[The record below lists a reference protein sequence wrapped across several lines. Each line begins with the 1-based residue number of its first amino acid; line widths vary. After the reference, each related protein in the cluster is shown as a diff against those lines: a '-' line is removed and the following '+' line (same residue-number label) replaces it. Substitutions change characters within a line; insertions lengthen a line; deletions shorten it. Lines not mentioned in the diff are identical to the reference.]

1 MRIKRLT
8 AILLCLCMALT
19 LLPATAWAADG
30 ETIHVGGVTLT
41 GSADTPAYAKTDNS
55 GNVTVESASEDDYNI
70 KWDGTTLTLDN
81 ANISGGYGFSGPW
94 DSGSAA
100 IYYSGGSDISLILT
114 GENTVTGPNG
124 DNNASFGIY
133 ACGDSGNII
142 DFTISGSGSLTATG
156 GDMVSES
163 YGIFTDNLIVQSGTV
178 NAAGGNG
185 NTVNNSYGIYVYIY
199 LTISGGTVTAE
210 GSTQAVFNN
219 TGDIIVLPARD
230 RQIAVTAGEDA
241 SSAVAVTGSPF
252 TRKTTITDLISDA
265 EYFHSEVTEATDPN
279 PNPDPGDPDDPGG
292 DDDPEPNICVG
303 GVGLTGDKDTPAYA
317 LTDKNGTV
325 TKDSATADN
334 YNIMWDGETLTL
346 RNATISGG
354 NVFDGDK
361 SAAIYYIQESPLNL
375 MLVGDN
381 AVTGPSGEG
390 IEKSYGISACGTDDY
405 IDLTISGAGTLT
417 ATGGDVSSG
426 TYTYSYGIYGD
437 NIIVESGTIT
447 ATGGDA
453 IEFSI
458 GISAVGLT
466 ISGGTVTTE
475 GVTAEVI
482 SAGVTTT
489 SDFAISGGQITASGD
504 DSAEWSYGIYAGEIL
519 IVDGEITA
527 QGGSAAITRNQ
538 VTVRPAAGRYI
549 EVLSGGSEAEAKEI
563 AGSPFASETVINDLL
578 DSVNKYFHSY
588 VAGDTPPEPEEFTIT
603 FDASGGTTPA
613 PQTTVKGRLT
623 SLPVSTRYGYDFLGW
638 YTADG
643 DRVTTST
650 VFTADATLY
659 ASWDRHDSG
668 DSSDHPARPSQPSAP
683 SYAVSTVDADNGE
696 VDVDLSRVQAGEEVT
711 ITATPDEGYEV
722 EAVTVTDRDGE
733 EINVTEAGD
742 GVYTFE
748 MPDSRVTI
756 EVTFAPVAEE
766 PEPPAVPDGWANPYG
781 DVAANAWYYDAVAY
795 VSASGMM
802 TGTSAAAF
810 SPDDATTRAM
820 IWTVLA
826 RLNGQS
832 VDGGSPWYAAA
843 QSWAVSAGVSDG
855 TDPAGNIT
863 REALAAMLYRAAGSP
878 AVSGNFLA
886 FSDGDSV
893 SSWAESAMLWA
904 TQNGIIGGI
913 DGALA
918 PQGQATRAQVAA
930 MLQRFME
937 SGGLGAE

>member
-55 GNVTVESASEDDYNI
+55 GNVTVESDSEDDYNI

-81 ANISGGYGFSGPW
+81 ANISGGHEFSGSW

-156 GDMVSES
+156 GNMVSES
-163 YGIFTDNLIVQSGTV
+163 YGIFTDNLIIQSGTV

-185 NTVNNSYGIYVYIY
+185 NTVKNSYGVYVYIY

-219 TGDIIVLPARD
+219 TGDIVVVPASD
-230 RQIAVTAGEDA
+230 RQIAVTSGEDA
-241 SSAVAVTGSPF
+241 SSVVAVTGSPF

-265 EYFHSEVTEATDPN
+265 KYFHSEETEATD

-292 DDDPEPNICVG
+292 DDDPEPNIYVG

-354 NVFDGDK
+354 NVFDSDK

-417 ATGGDVSSG
+417 ATGGDG
-426 TYTYSYGIYGD
+426 AAYSYGVYGG
-437 NIIVESGTIT
+437 NVVINSGTIM
-447 ATGGDA
+447 ATGGIGEKDSYGINAHDIA
-453 IEFSI
+453 IK
-458 GISAVGLT
+458 
-466 ISGGTVTTE
+466 GGA
-475 GVTAEVI
+475 VTAEGLAAQEI
-482 SAGVTTT
+482 SAGV
-489 SDFAISGGQITASGD
+489 SAIDFTIGGGQLTASGD
-504 DSAEWSYGIYAGEIL
+504 EGAAYSYGVYSLETL
-519 IVDGEITA
+519 ISGGEITA

-538 VTVRPAAGRYI
+538 VTVRPAAGQRI
-549 EVLSGGSEAEAKEI
+549 VVFSGESEATATEI
-563 AGSPFASETVINDLL
+563 EGSPFASEMVINDLL
-578 DSVNKYFHSY
+578 ASVNKYFHSY

-603 FDASGGTTPA
+603 FDASGGATPA

-766 PEPPAVPDGWANPYG
+766 PELPAVPDGWANPYG

-810 SPDDATTRAM
+810 SPDAATTRAM

-904 TQNGIIGGI
+904 TQSGIIGGI

>member
-55 GNVTVESASEDDYNI
+55 GNVTVESAREDDYNL

-81 ANISGGYGFSGPW
+81 ANISGGYGFSGSW

-124 DNNASFGIY
+124 DDINNASFGIY
-133 ACGDSGNII
+133 AYGDSKNSI
-142 DFTISGSGSLTATG
+142 DLTISGSGSLTVTG
-156 GDMVSES
+156 GNMVSES

-185 NTVNNSYGIYVYIY
+185 NTVKNSYGVYVYIY

-219 TGDIIVLPARD
+219 TGDIVVVPASD
-230 RQIAVTAGEDA
+230 RQIAVTSGEDA
-241 SSAVAVTGSPF
+241 SSVVAVTGSPF
-252 TRKTTITDLISDA
+252 TSETDITDLISDA
-265 EYFHSEVTEATDPN
+265 KYFHSEVTEATD

-292 DDDPEPNICVG
+292 DDDPEPNIYVG

-354 NVFDGDK
+354 NVFDSDK

-417 ATGGDVSSG
+417 ATGGDG
-426 TYTYSYGIYGD
+426 AAYSYGVYGG
-437 NIIVESGTIT
+437 NVVINSGTIM
-447 ATGGDA
+447 ATGGIGEKDSYGINAHDIA
-453 IEFSI
+453 IK
-458 GISAVGLT
+458 
-466 ISGGTVTTE
+466 GGA
-475 GVTAEVI
+475 VTAEGLAAQEI
-482 SAGVTTT
+482 SAGV
-489 SDFAISGGQITASGD
+489 SAIDFTIGGGQLTASGD
-504 DSAEWSYGIYAGEIL
+504 EGAAYSYGVYSLETL
-519 IVDGEITA
+519 ISGGEITA
-527 QGGSAAITRNQ
+527 QGGSVAITRNQ
-538 VTVRPAAGRYI
+538 VTVRPAAGQRI
-549 EVLSGGSEAEAKEI
+549 AVFSGESEATATEI
-563 AGSPFASETVINDLL
+563 EGSPFDSEMVINDLL
-578 DSVNKYFHSY
+578 ASVNKYFHSY

-603 FDASGGTTPA
+603 FDASGGATPS

-683 SYAVSTVDADNGE
+683 SYAVATVDADNGE

-766 PEPPAVPDGWANPYG
+766 PELPAVPDGWANPYG

-810 SPDDATTRAM
+810 SPDAATTRAM

-913 DGALA
+913 DGALT

>member
-55 GNVTVESASEDDYNI
+55 GNVTFESASEDDYNI

-81 ANISGGYGFSGPW
+81 ANISGGYGFSGSW

-124 DNNASFGIY
+124 DDINNASFGIY
-133 ACGDSGNII
+133 AYGDSKNSI
-142 DFTISGSGSLTATG
+142 DLTISGSGSLTATG

-185 NTVNNSYGIYVYIY
+185 NTVKNNYGIYVYIY

-219 TGDIIVLPARD
+219 TGDIIVLPASD
-230 RQIAVTAGEDA
+230 RQIAVTSGEDA
-241 SSAVAVTGSPF
+241 SSVVAVTGSPF
-252 TRKTTITDLISDA
+252 TSETDITDLISDA
-265 EYFHSEVTEATDPN
+265 KYFHSEVTEATD

-292 DDDPEPNICVG
+292 DDDPEPNIYVG

-354 NVFDGDK
+354 NVFDSDK

-417 ATGGDVSSG
+417 ATGGDG
-426 TYTYSYGIYGD
+426 AAYSYGVYGG
-437 NIIVESGTIT
+437 NVVINSGTIM
-447 ATGGDA
+447 ATGGIGEKDSYGINAHDIA
-453 IEFSI
+453 IK
-458 GISAVGLT
+458 
-466 ISGGTVTTE
+466 GGA
-475 GVTAEVI
+475 VTAEGLAAQEI
-482 SAGVTTT
+482 SAGV
-489 SDFAISGGQITASGD
+489 SAIDFTIGGGQLTASGD
-504 DSAEWSYGIYAGEIL
+504 EGAAYSYGVYSLETL
-519 IVDGEITA
+519 ISGGEITA

-538 VTVRPAAGRYI
+538 VTVRPAAGQRI
-549 EVLSGGSEAEAKEI
+549 VVFSGESEATATEI
-563 AGSPFASETVINDLL
+563 EGSPFASEMVINDLL
-578 DSVNKYFHSY
+578 ASVNKYFHSY

-603 FDASGGTTPA
+603 FDASGGTTPS

-696 VDVDLSRVQAGEEVT
+696 ADVDLSRVQAGEEVT

-810 SPDDATTRAM
+810 SPDAATTRAM

-832 VDGGSPWYAAA
+832 VDGGSPWHAAA

-913 DGALA
+913 DGALT

>member
-55 GNVTVESASEDDYNI
+55 GNVTVESDSEDDYNI

-81 ANISGGYGFSGPW
+81 ANISGGHEFSGSW

-185 NTVNNSYGIYVYIY
+185 NTVKNSYGVYVYIY

-219 TGDIIVLPARD
+219 TGDIVVVPASD
-230 RQIAVTAGEDA
+230 RQIAVTSGEDA
-241 SSAVAVTGSPF
+241 SSVVAVTGSPF
-252 TRKTTITDLISDA
+252 TSETDITDLISDA
-265 EYFHSEVTEATDPN
+265 KYFHSEVTEATD

-292 DDDPEPNICVG
+292 DDDPEPNIYVG

-354 NVFDGDK
+354 NVFDSDK

-417 ATGGDVSSG
+417 ATGGDG
-426 TYTYSYGIYGD
+426 AAYSYGVYGG
-437 NIIVESGTIT
+437 NVVINSGTIM
-447 ATGGDA
+447 ATGGIGEKDSYGINAHDIA
-453 IEFSI
+453 IK
-458 GISAVGLT
+458 
-466 ISGGTVTTE
+466 GGA
-475 GVTAEVI
+475 VTAEGLAAQEI
-482 SAGVTTT
+482 SAGV
-489 SDFAISGGQITASGD
+489 SAIDFTIGGGQLTASGD
-504 DSAEWSYGIYAGEIL
+504 EGAAYSYGVYSLETL
-519 IVDGEITA
+519 ISGGEITA

-538 VTVRPAAGRYI
+538 VTVRPAAGQRI
-549 EVLSGGSEAEAKEI
+549 VVFSGESEATATEI
-563 AGSPFASETVINDLL
+563 EGSPFASEMVINDLL
-578 DSVNKYFHSY
+578 ASVNKYFHSY

-603 FDASGGTTPA
+603 FDASGGATPA

-766 PEPPAVPDGWANPYG
+766 PELPAVPDGWANPYG

-802 TGTSAAAF
+802 TGTNAAAF
-810 SPDDATTRAM
+810 SPDAATTRAM

-904 TQNGIIGGI
+904 TQSGIIGGI

>member
-55 GNVTVESASEDDYNI
+55 GNVTVESDSEDDYNI

-81 ANISGGYGFSGPW
+81 ANISGGHEFSGSW

-163 YGIFTDNLIVQSGTV
+163 YGIFTDNLIVQSGT
-178 NAAGGNG
+178 GECRRRQWQ
-185 NTVNNSYGIYVYIY
+185 YCEQQLWHLCIH
-199 LTISGGTVTAE
+199 LPHHLGGTVTAE

-219 TGDIIVLPARD
+219 TGDIIVVPARD

-390 IEKSYGISACGTDDY
+390 IEKSYGISACGT
-405 IDLTISGAGTLT
+405 
-417 ATGGDVSSG
+417 
-426 TYTYSYGIYGD
+426 
-437 NIIVESGTIT
+437 
-447 ATGGDA
+447 
-453 IEFSI
+453 
-458 GISAVGLT
+458 
-466 ISGGTVTTE
+466 
-475 GVTAEVI
+475 
-482 SAGVTTT
+482 
-489 SDFAISGGQITASGD
+489 
-504 DSAEWSYGIYAGEIL
+504 
-519 IVDGEITA
+519 
-527 QGGSAAITRNQ
+527 
-538 VTVRPAAGRYI
+538 
-549 EVLSGGSEAEAKEI
+549 
-563 AGSPFASETVINDLL
+563 
-578 DSVNKYFHSY
+578 
-588 VAGDTPPEPEEFTIT
+588 
-603 FDASGGTTPA
+603 
-613 PQTTVKGRLT
+613 GRL
-623 SLPVSTRYGYDFLGW
+623 Y
-638 YTADG
+638 
-643 DRVTTST
+643 
-650 VFTADATLY
+650 
-659 ASWDRHDSG
+659 
-668 DSSDHPARPSQPSAP
+668 
-683 SYAVSTVDADNGE
+683 
-696 VDVDLSRVQAGEEVT
+696 
-711 ITATPDEGYEV
+711 
-722 EAVTVTDRDGE
+722 
-733 EINVTEAGD
+733 
-742 GVYTFE
+742 
-748 MPDSRVTI
+748 
-756 EVTFAPVAEE
+756 
-766 PEPPAVPDGWANPYG
+766 
-781 DVAANAWYYDAVAY
+781 
-795 VSASGMM
+795 
-802 TGTSAAAF
+802 
-810 SPDDATTRAM
+810 
-820 IWTVLA
+820 
-826 RLNGQS
+826 
-832 VDGGSPWYAAA
+832 
-843 QSWAVSAGVSDG
+843 
-855 TDPAGNIT
+855 
-863 REALAAMLYRAAGSP
+863 
-878 AVSGNFLA
+878 
-886 FSDGDSV
+886 
-893 SSWAESAMLWA
+893 
-904 TQNGIIGGI
+904 
-913 DGALA
+913 
-918 PQGQATRAQVAA
+918 
-930 MLQRFME
+930 
-937 SGGLGAE
+937 

>member
-55 GNVTVESASEDDYNI
+55 GNVTVESAREDDYNL

-81 ANISGGYGFSGPW
+81 ANISGGYGFSGSW

-124 DNNASFGIY
+124 DDINNASFGIY
-133 ACGDSGNII
+133 AYGDSKNSI
-142 DFTISGSGSLTATG
+142 DLTISGSGSLTVTG
-156 GDMVSES
+156 GNMVSES

-185 NTVNNSYGIYVYIY
+185 NTVKNSYGVYVYIY

-219 TGDIIVLPARD
+219 TGDIVVVPASD
-230 RQIAVTAGEDA
+230 RQIAVTSGEDA
-241 SSAVAVTGSPF
+241 SSVVAVTGSPF
-252 TRKTTITDLISDA
+252 TSETDITDLISDA
-265 EYFHSEVTEATDPN
+265 KYFHSEVTEATD

-292 DDDPEPNICVG
+292 DDDPEPNIYVG

-354 NVFDGDK
+354 NVFDSDK

-417 ATGGDVSSG
+417 ATGGDG
-426 TYTYSYGIYGD
+426 AAYSYGVYGG
-437 NIIVESGTIT
+437 NVVINSGTIM
-447 ATGGDA
+447 ATGGIGEKDSYGINAHDIA
-453 IEFSI
+453 IK
-458 GISAVGLT
+458 
-466 ISGGTVTTE
+466 GGA
-475 GVTAEVI
+475 VTAEGLAAQEI
-482 SAGVTTT
+482 SAGV
-489 SDFAISGGQITASGD
+489 SAIDFTIGGGQLTASGD
-504 DSAEWSYGIYAGEIL
+504 EGAAYSYGVYSLETL
-519 IVDGEITA
+519 ISGGEITA

-538 VTVRPAAGRYI
+538 VTVRPAAGQRI
-549 EVLSGGSEAEAKEI
+549 VVFSGESEATATEI
-563 AGSPFASETVINDLL
+563 EGSPFASEMVINDLL
-578 DSVNKYFHSY
+578 ASVNKYFHSY

-810 SPDDATTRAM
+810 SPDAATTRAM

-904 TQNGIIGGI
+904 TQSGIIGGI

>member
-41 GSADTPAYAKTDNS
+41 GGADTPAYAKTDNS

-81 ANISGGYGFSGPW
+81 ANIIGGHEFSGSW

-100 IYYSGGSDISLILT
+100 IYYSGQDDITLKLS
-114 GENTVTGPNG
+114 GNNTVTGPNG

-219 TGDIIVLPARD
+219 TGDIIVLPASD
-230 RQIAVTAGEDA
+230 RQIAVTSGEDA
-241 SSAVAVTGSPF
+241 SSAVAIPGSPF
-252 TRKTTITDLISDA
+252 TRKTTITDLISGA
-265 EYFHSEVTEATDPN
+265 KYFHSEVTEATDPN
-279 PNPDPGDPDDPGG
+279 PGGPDDPGG
-292 DDDPEPNICVG
+292 DDDPEPNIYVG

-354 NVFDGDK
+354 NVFDSDK

-417 ATGGDVSSG
+417 ATGGDG
-426 TYTYSYGIYGD
+426 AAYSYGVYGG
-437 NIIVESGTIT
+437 NVVINSGTIM
-447 ATGGDA
+447 ATGGIGEKDSYGINGHDIA
-453 IEFSI
+453 IK
-458 GISAVGLT
+458 
-466 ISGGTVTTE
+466 GGA
-475 GVTAEVI
+475 VTAEGLAAQEI
-482 SAGVTTT
+482 SAGV
-489 SDFAISGGQITASGD
+489 SAIDFTIGGGQLTASGD
-504 DSAEWSYGIYAGEIL
+504 EGAAYSYGVYSLETL
-519 IVDGEITA
+519 ISGGEITA

-538 VTVRPAAGRYI
+538 VTVRPAAGQRI
-549 EVLSGGSEAEAKEI
+549 VVFSGESEATATEI
-563 AGSPFASETVINDLL
+563 EGSPFASEMVINDLL
-578 DSVNKYFHSY
+578 ASVNKYFHSY

-659 ASWDRHDSG
+659 ARWDRHDSG

-722 EAVTVTDRDGE
+722 ETVTVTDRGGE

-742 GVYTFE
+742 GAYTFE

-810 SPDDATTRAM
+810 SPDAATTRAM

-886 FSDGDSV
+886 YSDGDSV

-904 TQNGIIGGI
+904 TQSGIIGGI

-937 SGGLGAE
+937 GGGLGAE

>member
-55 GNVTVESASEDDYNI
+55 GNVTVESAREDDYNL

-81 ANISGGYGFSGPW
+81 ANISGGYGFSGSW

-124 DNNASFGIY
+124 DDINNASFGIY
-133 ACGDSGNII
+133 AYGDSKNSI
-142 DFTISGSGSLTATG
+142 DLTISGSGSLTVTG
-156 GDMVSES
+156 GNMVSES

-219 TGDIIVLPARD
+219 TGDIVVVPASD
-230 RQIAVTAGEDA
+230 RQIAVTSGEDA
-241 SSAVAVTGSPF
+241 SSVVAVTGSPF
-252 TRKTTITDLISDA
+252 TSETDITDLISDA
-265 EYFHSEVTEATDPN
+265 KYFHSEVTEATDPN

-292 DDDPEPNICVG
+292 DDDPEPNIYVG

-354 NVFDGDK
+354 NVFDSDK

-417 ATGGDVSSG
+417 ATGGDG
-426 TYTYSYGIYGD
+426 AAYSYGVYGG
-437 NIIVESGTIT
+437 NVVINSGTIM
-447 ATGGDA
+447 ATGGIGEKDSYGINAHDIA
-453 IEFSI
+453 IK
-458 GISAVGLT
+458 
-466 ISGGTVTTE
+466 GGA
-475 GVTAEVI
+475 VTAEGLAAQEI
-482 SAGVTTT
+482 SAGV
-489 SDFAISGGQITASGD
+489 SAIDFTIGGGQLTASGD
-504 DSAEWSYGIYAGEIL
+504 EGAAYSYGVYSLETL
-519 IVDGEITA
+519 ISGGEITA

-538 VTVRPAAGRYI
+538 VTVRPAAGQRI
-549 EVLSGGSEAEAKEI
+549 VVFSGESEATATEI
-563 AGSPFASETVINDLL
+563 EGSPFASEMVINDLL
-578 DSVNKYFHSY
+578 ASVNKYFHSY

-659 ASWDRHDSG
+659 ARWDRHDSG

-802 TGTSAAAF
+802 TGTNAAAF
-810 SPDDATTRAM
+810 SPDAATTRAM

-904 TQNGIIGGI
+904 TQSGIIGGI

-937 SGGLGAE
+937 GGGLGAE

>member
-55 GNVTVESASEDDYNI
+55 GNVTVESDSEDDYNL

-81 ANISGGYGFSGPW
+81 ANISGGHEFSGSW

-124 DNNASFGIY
+124 DDINNASFGIY

-185 NTVNNSYGIYVYIY
+185 NTVKNSYGIYVYIY

-219 TGDIIVLPARD
+219 TGDIIVIPASD
-230 RQIAVTAGEDA
+230 RQIAVTSGEDA
-241 SSAVAVTGSPF
+241 SSAVAITGSPF
-252 TRKTTITDLISDA
+252 TRKTTITDLISGA
-265 EYFHSEVTEATDPN
+265 KYFHSEETEATD

-292 DDDPEPNICVG
+292 DDDPEPNIYVG

-354 NVFDGDK
+354 NVFDSDK

-417 ATGGDVSSG
+417 ATGGDG
-426 TYTYSYGIYGD
+426 AAYSYGVYGG
-437 NIIVESGTIT
+437 NVVINSGTIM
-447 ATGGDA
+447 ATGGIGEKDSYGINAHDIA
-453 IEFSI
+453 IK
-458 GISAVGLT
+458 
-466 ISGGTVTTE
+466 GGA
-475 GVTAEVI
+475 VTAEGLAAQEI
-482 SAGVTTT
+482 SAGV
-489 SDFAISGGQITASGD
+489 SAIDFTIGGGQLTASGD
-504 DSAEWSYGIYAGEIL
+504 EGAAYSYGVYSLETL
-519 IVDGEITA
+519 ISGGEITA

-538 VTVRPAAGRYI
+538 VTVRPAAGQRI
-549 EVLSGGSEAEAKEI
+549 VVFSGESEATATEI
-563 AGSPFASETVINDLL
+563 EGSPFASEMVINDLL
-578 DSVNKYFHSY
+578 ASVNKYFHSY

-603 FDASGGTTPA
+603 FDASGGATPA

-659 ASWDRHDSG
+659 ARWDRHDSG

-810 SPDDATTRAM
+810 SPDAATTRAM

-904 TQNGIIGGI
+904 TQSGIIGGI

>member
-81 ANISGGYGFSGPW
+81 ANISGGHEFSGSW

-185 NTVNNSYGIYVYIY
+185 NTVKNSYGVYVYIY

-219 TGDIIVLPARD
+219 TGDIVVVPASD
-230 RQIAVTAGEDA
+230 RQIAVTSGEDA
-241 SSAVAVTGSPF
+241 SSVVAVTGSPF
-252 TRKTTITDLISDA
+252 TSETDITDLISDA
-265 EYFHSEVTEATDPN
+265 KYFHSEVTEATD

-292 DDDPEPNICVG
+292 DDDPEPNIYVG

-354 NVFDGDK
+354 NVFDSDK

-417 ATGGDVSSG
+417 ATGGDG
-426 TYTYSYGIYGD
+426 AAYSYGVYGG
-437 NIIVESGTIT
+437 NVVINSGTIM
-447 ATGGDA
+447 ATGGIGEKDSYGINAHDIA
-453 IEFSI
+453 IK
-458 GISAVGLT
+458 
-466 ISGGTVTTE
+466 GGA
-475 GVTAEVI
+475 VTAEGLAAQEI
-482 SAGVTTT
+482 SAGV
-489 SDFAISGGQITASGD
+489 SAIDFTIGGGQLTASGD
-504 DSAEWSYGIYAGEIL
+504 EGAAYSYGVYSLETL
-519 IVDGEITA
+519 ISGGEITA

-538 VTVRPAAGRYI
+538 VTVRPAAGQRI
-549 EVLSGGSEAEAKEI
+549 VVFSGESEATATEI
-563 AGSPFASETVINDLL
+563 EGSPFASEMVINDLL
-578 DSVNKYFHSY
+578 ASVNKYFHSY

-603 FDASGGTTPA
+603 FDASGGATPA

-766 PEPPAVPDGWANPYG
+766 PELPAVPDGWANPYG

-810 SPDDATTRAM
+810 SPDAATTRAM

-904 TQNGIIGGI
+904 TQSGIIGGI

>member
-55 GNVTVESASEDDYNI
+55 GNVTVESDSEDDYNL

-81 ANISGGYGFSGPW
+81 ANISGGHEFSGPW

-124 DNNASFGIY
+124 DDINNASFGIY

-142 DFTISGSGSLTATG
+142 DFIISGSGSLTATG

-185 NTVNNSYGIYVYIY
+185 NTVKNSYGVYVYIY

-219 TGDIIVLPARD
+219 TGDIVVVPASD
-230 RQIAVTAGEDA
+230 RQIAVTSGEDA
-241 SSAVAVTGSPF
+241 SSVVAVTGSPF
-252 TRKTTITDLISDA
+252 TSETDITDLISDA
-265 EYFHSEVTEATDPN
+265 KYFHSEVTEATD

-292 DDDPEPNICVG
+292 DDDPEPNIYVG

-354 NVFDGDK
+354 NVFDSDK

-417 ATGGDVSSG
+417 ATGGDG
-426 TYTYSYGIYGD
+426 AAYSYGVYGG
-437 NIIVESGTIT
+437 NVVINSGTIM
-447 ATGGDA
+447 ATGGIGEKDSYGINAHDIA
-453 IEFSI
+453 IK
-458 GISAVGLT
+458 
-466 ISGGTVTTE
+466 GGA
-475 GVTAEVI
+475 VTAEGLAAQEI
-482 SAGVTTT
+482 SAGV
-489 SDFAISGGQITASGD
+489 SAIDFTIGGGQLTASGD
-504 DSAEWSYGIYAGEIL
+504 EGAAYSYGVYSLETL
-519 IVDGEITA
+519 ISGGEITA

-538 VTVRPAAGRYI
+538 VTVRPAAGQRI
-549 EVLSGGSEAEAKEI
+549 VVFSGESEATATEI
-563 AGSPFASETVINDLL
+563 EGSPFASEMVINDLL
-578 DSVNKYFHSY
+578 ASVNKYFHSY

-802 TGTSAAAF
+802 TGTNAAAF
-810 SPDDATTRAM
+810 SPDAATTRAM

-855 TDPAGNIT
+855 TDPTGNIT

-904 TQNGIIGGI
+904 TQSGIIGGI

>member
-41 GSADTPAYAKTDNS
+41 GSADTPAYAKIDGS

-81 ANISGGYGFSGPW
+81 ANISGGHEFSGPW

-142 DFTISGSGSLTATG
+142 DFTISGSGSLTVTG
-156 GDMVSES
+156 GNMVSES

-185 NTVNNSYGIYVYIY
+185 NTVKNSYGIYVYIY

-219 TGDIIVLPARD
+219 TGDIIVVPARD

-265 EYFHSEVTEATDPN
+265 EYFHSEVTEATD

-354 NVFDGDK
+354 NVFDSDK

-417 ATGGDVSSG
+417 ATGGDG
-426 TYTYSYGIYGD
+426 AAYSYGVYGG
-437 NIIVESGTIT
+437 NVVINSGTIM
-447 ATGGDA
+447 ATGGIGEKDSYGINAHDIA
-453 IEFSI
+453 IK
-458 GISAVGLT
+458 
-466 ISGGTVTTE
+466 GGA
-475 GVTAEVI
+475 VTAEGLAAQEI
-482 SAGVTTT
+482 SAGV
-489 SDFAISGGQITASGD
+489 SAIDFTIGGGQLTASGD
-504 DSAEWSYGIYAGEIL
+504 EGAAYSYGVYSLETL
-519 IVDGEITA
+519 ISGGEITA

-538 VTVRPAAGRYI
+538 VTVRPAAGQRI
-549 EVLSGGSEAEAKEI
+549 VVFSGESEATATEI
-563 AGSPFASETVINDLL
+563 EGSPFASEMVINDLL
-578 DSVNKYFHSY
+578 ASVNKYFHSY

-659 ASWDRHDSG
+659 ARWDRHDSG

-722 EAVTVTDRDGE
+722 EAVTVTDRGGE

-802 TGTSAAAF
+802 TGTNAAAF
-810 SPDDATTRAM
+810 SPDAATTRAM

-904 TQNGIIGGI
+904 TQSGIIGGI

>member
-482 SAGVTTT
+482 SAGVTT

-527 QGGSAAITRNQ
+527 QGDSAAITRNQ

-659 ASWDRHDSG
+659 ARWDRHDSG

-843 QSWAVSAGVSDG
+843 QFWAVSAGVSDG

-878 AVSGNFLA
+878 AVSGNFLVY
-886 FSDGDSV
+886 SDGDSV

>member
-81 ANISGGYGFSGPW
+81 ANISGGYGFSGSW

-178 NAAGGNG
+178 NAAGGNI
-185 NTVNNSYGIYVYIY
+185 VSNSYGIYVYIY

-219 TGDIIVLPARD
+219 TGDIIVVPARD

-354 NVFDGDK
+354 NVFDSDK

-417 ATGGDVSSG
+417 ATGGDG
-426 TYTYSYGIYGD
+426 AAYSYGVYGG
-437 NIIVESGTIT
+437 NVVINSGTIM
-447 ATGGDA
+447 ATGGIGEKDSYGINAHDIA
-453 IEFSI
+453 IK
-458 GISAVGLT
+458 
-466 ISGGTVTTE
+466 GGA
-475 GVTAEVI
+475 VTAEGLAAQEI
-482 SAGVTTT
+482 SAGV
-489 SDFAISGGQITASGD
+489 SAIDFTIGGGQLTASGD
-504 DSAEWSYGIYAGEIL
+504 EGAAYSYGVYSLETL
-519 IVDGEITA
+519 ISGGEITA

-538 VTVRPAAGRYI
+538 VTVRPAAGQRI
-549 EVLSGGSEAEAKEI
+549 AVFSGESEAAATEI
-563 AGSPFASETVINDLL
+563 EGSPFASEMVINDLL
-578 DSVNKYFHSY
+578 ASVNKYFHSY

-668 DSSDHPARPSQPSAP
+668 DSSDHPARPSRPSAP

-711 ITATPDEGYEV
+711 ITVTPDEGYEV

-810 SPDDATTRAM
+810 SPDAATTRAM

-904 TQNGIIGGI
+904 TQSGIIGGI

-937 SGGLGAE
+937 DGGLGAE

>member
-55 GNVTVESASEDDYNI
+55 GNVTVESAREDDYNL

-81 ANISGGYGFSGPW
+81 ANISGGHEFSGPW

-124 DNNASFGIY
+124 DDINNASFGIY

-185 NTVNNSYGIYVYIY
+185 NTVKNSYGIYVYIY

-219 TGDIIVLPARD
+219 TGDIIVLPASD
-230 RQIAVTAGEDA
+230 RQIAVTSGEDA

-265 EYFHSEVTEATDPN
+265 EYFHSEETEATD

-292 DDDPEPNICVG
+292 DDDPEPNIYVG

-354 NVFDGDK
+354 NVFDSDK

-417 ATGGDVSSG
+417 ATGGDG
-426 TYTYSYGIYGD
+426 AAYSYGVYGG
-437 NIIVESGTIT
+437 NVVINSGTIM
-447 ATGGDA
+447 ATGGIGEKDSYGINAHDIA
-453 IEFSI
+453 IK
-458 GISAVGLT
+458 
-466 ISGGTVTTE
+466 GGA
-475 GVTAEVI
+475 VTAEGLAAQEI
-482 SAGVTTT
+482 SAGV
-489 SDFAISGGQITASGD
+489 SAIDFTIGGGQLTASGD
-504 DSAEWSYGIYAGEIL
+504 EGAAYSYGVYSLETL
-519 IVDGEITA
+519 ISGGEITA
-527 QGGSAAITRNQ
+527 QGGSAAINRNQ
-538 VTVRPAAGRYI
+538 ITVRPAAGRYI

-659 ASWDRHDSG
+659 ARWDRHDSG
-668 DSSDHPARPSQPSAP
+668 DSSDHPARPSQPSTP

-766 PEPPAVPDGWANPYG
+766 PEPPAVPDGWENPYG

-802 TGTSAAAF
+802 TGTNAAAF
-810 SPDDATTRAM
+810 SPDAATTRAM

-913 DGALA
+913 DGALT

>member
-41 GSADTPAYAKTDNS
+41 GSADTPAYAKIDGS

-81 ANISGGYGFSGPW
+81 ANISGGHEFSGPW

-124 DNNASFGIY
+124 DDINNASFGIY
-133 ACGDSGNII
+133 AYGDSKNSI
-142 DFTISGSGSLTATG
+142 DLTISGSGSLTVTG
-156 GDMVSES
+156 GNMVSES

-185 NTVNNSYGIYVYIY
+185 NTVKNSYGVYVYIY

-219 TGDIIVLPARD
+219 TGDIVVVPASD
-230 RQIAVTAGEDA
+230 RQIAVTSGEDA
-241 SSAVAVTGSPF
+241 SSVVAVTGSPF
-252 TRKTTITDLISDA
+252 TSETDITDLISDA
-265 EYFHSEVTEATDPN
+265 KYFHSEVTEATD

-292 DDDPEPNICVG
+292 DDDPEPNIYVG

-354 NVFDGDK
+354 NVFDSDK

-417 ATGGDVSSG
+417 ATGGDG
-426 TYTYSYGIYGD
+426 AAYSYGVYGG
-437 NIIVESGTIT
+437 NVVINSGTIM
-447 ATGGDA
+447 ATGGIGEKDSYGINAHDIA
-453 IEFSI
+453 IK
-458 GISAVGLT
+458 
-466 ISGGTVTTE
+466 GGA
-475 GVTAEVI
+475 VTAEGLAAQEI
-482 SAGVTTT
+482 SAGV
-489 SDFAISGGQITASGD
+489 SAIDFTIGGGQLTASGD
-504 DSAEWSYGIYAGEIL
+504 EGAAYSYGVYSLETL
-519 IVDGEITA
+519 ISGGEITA

-538 VTVRPAAGRYI
+538 VTVRPAAGQRI
-549 EVLSGGSEAEAKEI
+549 VVFSGESEATATEI
-563 AGSPFASETVINDLL
+563 EGSPFASEMVINDLL
-578 DSVNKYFHSY
+578 ASVNKYFHSY

-603 FDASGGTTPA
+603 FDASGGATPA

-659 ASWDRHDSG
+659 ARWDRHDSG

-802 TGTSAAAF
+802 TGTNAAAF
-810 SPDDATTRAM
+810 SPDAATTRAM

-904 TQNGIIGGI
+904 TQSGIIGGI

>member
-55 GNVTVESASEDDYNI
+55 GNVTVESDSEDDYNL

-81 ANISGGYGFSGPW
+81 ANISGGHEFSGPW

-124 DNNASFGIY
+124 DDINNASFGIY

-156 GDMVSES
+156 GNMVSES

-185 NTVNNSYGIYVYIY
+185 NTVKNSYGVYVYIY

-219 TGDIIVLPARD
+219 TGDIVVVPASD
-230 RQIAVTAGEDA
+230 RQIAVTSGEDA
-241 SSAVAVTGSPF
+241 SSVVAVTGSPF
-252 TRKTTITDLISDA
+252 TSETDITDLISDA
-265 EYFHSEVTEATDPN
+265 KYFHSEVTEATD

-292 DDDPEPNICVG
+292 DDDPEPNIYVG

-354 NVFDGDK
+354 NVFDSDK

-417 ATGGDVSSG
+417 ATGGDG
-426 TYTYSYGIYGD
+426 AAYSYGVYGG
-437 NIIVESGTIT
+437 NVVINSGTIM
-447 ATGGDA
+447 ATGGIGEKDSYGINAHDIA
-453 IEFSI
+453 IK
-458 GISAVGLT
+458 
-466 ISGGTVTTE
+466 GGA
-475 GVTAEVI
+475 VTAEGLAAQEI
-482 SAGVTTT
+482 SAGV
-489 SDFAISGGQITASGD
+489 SAIDFTIGGGQLTASGD
-504 DSAEWSYGIYAGEIL
+504 EGAAYSYGVYSLETL
-519 IVDGEITA
+519 ISGGEITA

-538 VTVRPAAGRYI
+538 VTVRPAAGQRI
-549 EVLSGGSEAEAKEI
+549 VVFSGESEATATEI
-563 AGSPFASETVINDLL
+563 EGSPFASEMVINDLL
-578 DSVNKYFHSY
+578 ASVNKYFHSY

-802 TGTSAAAF
+802 TGTNAAAF
-810 SPDDATTRAM
+810 SPDAATTRAM

-843 QSWAVSAGVSDG
+843 QSWAVSAGVADG

-904 TQNGIIGGI
+904 TQSGIIGGI

>member
-55 GNVTVESASEDDYNI
+55 GNVTVESAREDDYNL

-81 ANISGGYGFSGPW
+81 ANISGGHEFSGPW

-185 NTVNNSYGIYVYIY
+185 NTVKNSYGIYVYIY

-219 TGDIIVLPARD
+219 TGDIIVLPASD
-230 RQIAVTAGEDA
+230 RQIAVTSGEDA
-241 SSAVAVTGSPF
+241 SSAVAITGSPF
-252 TRKTTITDLISDA
+252 TSETDITDLISDA
-265 EYFHSEVTEATDPN
+265 KYFHSEVTEATDPN
-279 PNPDPGDPDDPGG
+279 PGGPDDPGG
-292 DDDPEPNICVG
+292 DDDPEPNIYVG

-354 NVFDGDK
+354 NVFDSDK

-417 ATGGDVSSG
+417 ATGGDG
-426 TYTYSYGIYGD
+426 AAYSYGVYGG
-437 NIIVESGTIT
+437 NVVINSGTIM
-447 ATGGDA
+447 ATGGIGEKDSYGINAHDIA
-453 IEFSI
+453 IK
-458 GISAVGLT
+458 
-466 ISGGTVTTE
+466 GGA
-475 GVTAEVI
+475 VTAEGLAAQEI
-482 SAGVTTT
+482 SAGV
-489 SDFAISGGQITASGD
+489 SAIDFTIGGGQLTASGD
-504 DSAEWSYGIYAGEIL
+504 EGAAYSYGVYSLETL
-519 IVDGEITA
+519 ISGGEITA

-538 VTVRPAAGRYI
+538 VTVRPAAGQRI
-549 EVLSGGSEAEAKEI
+549 VVFSGESEATATEI
-563 AGSPFASETVINDLL
+563 EGSPFASEMVINDLL
-578 DSVNKYFHSY
+578 ASVNKYFHSY

-603 FDASGGTTPA
+603 FDASGG
-613 PQTTVKGRLT
+613 
-623 SLPVSTRYGYDFLGW
+623 
-638 YTADG
+638 
-643 DRVTTST
+643 
-650 VFTADATLY
+650 
-659 ASWDRHDSG
+659 
-668 DSSDHPARPSQPSAP
+668 
-683 SYAVSTVDADNGE
+683 
-696 VDVDLSRVQAGEEVT
+696 
-711 ITATPDEGYEV
+711 ATP
-722 EAVTVTDRDGE
+722 R
-733 EINVTEAGD
+733 
-742 GVYTFE
+742 
-748 MPDSRVTI
+748 PR
-756 EVTFAPVAEE
+756 P
-766 PEPPAVPDGWANPYG
+766 
-781 DVAANAWYYDAVAY
+781 
-795 VSASGMM
+795 
-802 TGTSAAAF
+802 
-810 SPDDATTRAM
+810 R
-820 IWTVLA
+820 
-826 RLNGQS
+826 
-832 VDGGSPWYAAA
+832 
-843 QSWAVSAGVSDG
+843 
-855 TDPAGNIT
+855 
-863 REALAAMLYRAAGSP
+863 
-878 AVSGNFLA
+878 
-886 FSDGDSV
+886 
-893 SSWAESAMLWA
+893 
-904 TQNGIIGGI
+904 
-913 DGALA
+913 
-918 PQGQATRAQVAA
+918 
-930 MLQRFME
+930 
-937 SGGLGAE
+937 

>member
-55 GNVTVESASEDDYNI
+55 GNVTVESAREDDYNL

-81 ANISGGYGFSGPW
+81 ANISGGYGFSGSW

-124 DNNASFGIY
+124 DDINNASFGIY
-133 ACGDSGNII
+133 AYGDSKNSI
-142 DFTISGSGSLTATG
+142 DLTISGSGSLTVTG
-156 GDMVSES
+156 GNMVSES

-185 NTVNNSYGIYVYIY
+185 NTVKNSYGVYVYIY

-219 TGDIIVLPARD
+219 TGDIVVVPASD
-230 RQIAVTAGEDA
+230 RQIAVTSGEDA
-241 SSAVAVTGSPF
+241 SSVVAVTGSPF
-252 TRKTTITDLISDA
+252 TSETDITDLISDA
-265 EYFHSEVTEATDPN
+265 KYFHSEVTEATD

-292 DDDPEPNICVG
+292 DDDPEPNIYVG

-354 NVFDGDK
+354 NVFDSDK

-417 ATGGDVSSG
+417 ATGGDG
-426 TYTYSYGIYGD
+426 AAYSYGVYGG
-437 NIIVESGTIT
+437 NVVINSGTIM
-447 ATGGDA
+447 ATGGIGEKDSYGINAHDIA
-453 IEFSI
+453 IK
-458 GISAVGLT
+458 
-466 ISGGTVTTE
+466 GGA
-475 GVTAEVI
+475 VTAEGLAAQEI
-482 SAGVTTT
+482 SAGV
-489 SDFAISGGQITASGD
+489 SAIDFTIGGGQLTASGD
-504 DSAEWSYGIYAGEIL
+504 EGAAYSYGVYSLETL
-519 IVDGEITA
+519 ISGGEITA

-538 VTVRPAAGRYI
+538 VTVRPAAGQRI
-549 EVLSGGSEAEAKEI
+549 VVFSGESEATATEI
-563 AGSPFASETVINDLL
+563 EGSPFASEMVINDLL
-578 DSVNKYFHSY
+578 ASVNKYFHSY

-659 ASWDRHDSG
+659 ASWDRHGSG

-722 EAVTVTDRDGE
+722 EAVTVTDRGGE

-802 TGTSAAAF
+802 TGTNAAAF
-810 SPDDATTRAM
+810 SPDAATTRAM

-832 VDGGSPWYAAA
+832 VDCGSPWYAAA

-855 TDPAGNIT
+855 ADPDGSIT
-863 REALAAMLYRAAGSP
+863 REQLAAMLYRAAGSP

-937 SGGLGAE
+937 GGGLGAE

>member
-55 GNVTVESASEDDYNI
+55 GNVTVESAREDDYNL

-81 ANISGGYGFSGPW
+81 ANISGGHEFSGPW

-124 DNNASFGIY
+124 DDINNASFGIY

-156 GDMVSES
+156 GNMVSES

-185 NTVNNSYGIYVYIY
+185 NTVKNSYGIYVYIY

-219 TGDIIVLPARD
+219 TGDIIVIPASD

-252 TRKTTITDLISDA
+252 TSETDITDLISDA
-265 EYFHSEVTEATDPN
+265 KYFHSEVTEATD

-292 DDDPEPNICVG
+292 DDDPEPNIYVG

-354 NVFDGDK
+354 NVFDSDK

-417 ATGGDVSSG
+417 ATGGDG
-426 TYTYSYGIYGD
+426 AAYSYGVYGG
-437 NIIVESGTIT
+437 NVVINSGTIM
-447 ATGGDA
+447 ATGGIGEKDSYGINAHDIA
-453 IEFSI
+453 IK
-458 GISAVGLT
+458 
-466 ISGGTVTTE
+466 GGA
-475 GVTAEVI
+475 VTAEGLAAQEI
-482 SAGVTTT
+482 SAGV
-489 SDFAISGGQITASGD
+489 SAIDFTIGGGQLTASGD
-504 DSAEWSYGIYAGEIL
+504 EGAAYSYGVYSLETL
-519 IVDGEITA
+519 ISGGEITA

-538 VTVRPAAGRYI
+538 VTVRPAAGQRI
-549 EVLSGGSEAEAKEI
+549 VVFSGESEATATEI
-563 AGSPFASETVINDLL
+563 EGSPFASEMVINDLL
-578 DSVNKYFHSY
+578 ASVNKYFHSY

-659 ASWDRHDSG
+659 ARWDRHDSG

-810 SPDDATTRAM
+810 SPDAATTRAM

-904 TQNGIIGGI
+904 TQSGIIGGI

>member
-55 GNVTVESASEDDYNI
+55 GNVTVESAREDDYNL

-81 ANISGGYGFSGPW
+81 ANISGGHEFSGPW

-178 NAAGGNG
+178 NAAGGNI
-185 NTVNNSYGIYVYIY
+185 VSNSYGIYVYIY

-219 TGDIIVLPARD
+219 TGDIIVVPARD

-354 NVFDGDK
+354 NVFDSDK

-417 ATGGDVSSG
+417 ATGGDG
-426 TYTYSYGIYGD
+426 AAYSYGVYGG
-437 NIIVESGTIT
+437 NVVINSGTIM
-447 ATGGDA
+447 ATGGIGEKDSYGINAHDIA
-453 IEFSI
+453 IK
-458 GISAVGLT
+458 
-466 ISGGTVTTE
+466 GGA
-475 GVTAEVI
+475 VTAEGLAAQEI
-482 SAGVTTT
+482 SAGV
-489 SDFAISGGQITASGD
+489 SAIDFTIGGGQLTASGD
-504 DSAEWSYGIYAGEIL
+504 EGAAYSYGVYSLETL
-519 IVDGEITA
+519 ISGGEITA

-538 VTVRPAAGRYI
+538 VTVRPAAGQRI
-549 EVLSGGSEAEAKEI
+549 AVFSGESEAAATEI
-563 AGSPFASETVINDLL
+563 EGSPFASEMVINDLL
-578 DSVNKYFHSY
+578 ASVNKYFHSY

-668 DSSDHPARPSQPSAP
+668 DSSDHPARPSRPSAP

-711 ITATPDEGYEV
+711 ITVTPDEGYEV

-802 TGTSAAAF
+802 TGTNAAAF
-810 SPDDATTRAM
+810 SPDAATTRAM

-913 DGALA
+913 DGALT

>member
-81 ANISGGYGFSGPW
+81 ANISGGHGFSGSW

-142 DFTISGSGSLTATG
+142 DFTISGSGSLTVTG

-163 YGIFTDNLIVQSGTV
+163 YGIFADNLIIQSGTV
-178 NAAGGNG
+178 NAAGGNI
-185 NTVNNSYGIYVYIY
+185 VSNSYGIYVYIY

-219 TGDIIVLPARD
+219 TGDIIVVPARD

-417 ATGGDVSSG
+417 ATGGDG
-426 TYTYSYGIYGD
+426 AAYSYGVYGG
-437 NIIVESGTIT
+437 NVVINSGTIM
-447 ATGGDA
+447 ATGGIGEKDSYGINAHDIA
-453 IEFSI
+453 IK
-458 GISAVGLT
+458 
-466 ISGGTVTTE
+466 GGA
-475 GVTAEVI
+475 VTAEGLAAQEI
-482 SAGVTTT
+482 SAGV
-489 SDFAISGGQITASGD
+489 SAIDFTIGGGQLTASGD
-504 DSAEWSYGIYAGEIL
+504 EGAAYSYGVYSLETL
-519 IVDGEITA
+519 ISGGEITA

-538 VTVRPAAGRYI
+538 VTVRPAAGQRI
-549 EVLSGGSEAEAKEI
+549 VVFSGESEATATEI
-563 AGSPFASETVINDLL
+563 EGSPFASEMVINDLL
-578 DSVNKYFHSY
+578 ASVNKYFHSY

-659 ASWDRHDSG
+659 ARWDRHDSG

-802 TGTSAAAF
+802 TGTNAAAF
-810 SPDDATTRAM
+810 SPDAATTRAM

-904 TQNGIIGGI
+904 TQSGIIGGI

>member
-55 GNVTVESASEDDYNI
+55 GNVTVESAREDDYNL

-81 ANISGGYGFSGPW
+81 ANISGGYGFSGSW

-185 NTVNNSYGIYVYIY
+185 NTVKNSYGIYVYIY

-219 TGDIIVLPARD
+219 TGDIIVVPARD

-417 ATGGDVSSG
+417 AT
-426 TYTYSYGIYGD
+426 
-437 NIIVESGTIT
+437 
-447 ATGGDA
+447 
-453 IEFSI
+453 
-458 GISAVGLT
+458 
-466 ISGGTVTTE
+466 
-475 GVTAEVI
+475 
-482 SAGVTTT
+482 
-489 SDFAISGGQITASGD
+489 
-504 DSAEWSYGIYAGEIL
+504 
-519 IVDGEITA
+519 
-527 QGGSAAITRNQ
+527 
-538 VTVRPAAGRYI
+538 
-549 EVLSGGSEAEAKEI
+549 
-563 AGSPFASETVINDLL
+563 
-578 DSVNKYFHSY
+578 
-588 VAGDTPPEPEEFTIT
+588 
-603 FDASGGTTPA
+603 
-613 PQTTVKGRLT
+613 
-623 SLPVSTRYGYDFLGW
+623 
-638 YTADG
+638 
-643 DRVTTST
+643 
-650 VFTADATLY
+650 LY

-668 DSSDHPARPSQPSAP
+668 DSSDHPARPSRPSAP

-711 ITATPDEGYEV
+711 ITVTPDEGYEV

-748 MPDSRVTI
+748 MPNSRVTI

-802 TGTSAAAF
+802 TGTNAAAF
-810 SPDDATTRAM
+810 SPDAATTRAM

-843 QSWAVSAGVSDG
+843 QSWAVSAGISDG

-904 TQNGIIGGI
+904 TQSGIIGGI

>member
-41 GSADTPAYAKTDNS
+41 GSADTPAYAKIDGS

-81 ANISGGYGFSGPW
+81 ANISGGHEFSGPW

-156 GDMVSES
+156 GNMVSES

-185 NTVNNSYGIYVYIY
+185 NTVKNSYGIYVYIY

-219 TGDIIVLPARD
+219 TGDIIVVPARD

-279 PNPDPGDPDDPGG
+279 PDPGDPDDPGG
-292 DDDPEPNICVG
+292 DDDPEPNIYVG

-354 NVFDGDK
+354 NVFDSDK

-417 ATGGDVSSG
+417 ATGGDG
-426 TYTYSYGIYGD
+426 AAYSYGVYGG
-437 NIIVESGTIT
+437 NVVINSGTIM
-447 ATGGDA
+447 ATGGIGEKDSYGINAHDIA
-453 IEFSI
+453 IK
-458 GISAVGLT
+458 
-466 ISGGTVTTE
+466 GGA
-475 GVTAEVI
+475 VTAEGLAAQEI
-482 SAGVTTT
+482 SAGV
-489 SDFAISGGQITASGD
+489 SAIDFTIGGGQLTASGD
-504 DSAEWSYGIYAGEIL
+504 EGAAYSYGVYSLETL
-519 IVDGEITA
+519 ISGGEITA

-538 VTVRPAAGRYI
+538 VTVRPAAGQRI
-549 EVLSGGSEAEAKEI
+549 VVFSGESEATATEI
-563 AGSPFASETVINDLL
+563 EGSPFASEMVINDLL
-578 DSVNKYFHSY
+578 ASVNKYFHSY

-659 ASWDRHDSG
+659 ARWDRHDSG

-711 ITATPDEGYEV
+711 ITVTPDEGYEV
-722 EAVTVTDRDGE
+722 EAVTVTDRGGE

-802 TGTSAAAF
+802 TGTNAAAF
-810 SPDDATTRAM
+810 SPDAATTRAM

-904 TQNGIIGGI
+904 TQSGIIGGI

>member
-55 GNVTVESASEDDYNI
+55 GNVTVESAREDDYNL

-81 ANISGGYGFSGPW
+81 ANISGGHEFSGPW

-124 DNNASFGIY
+124 DDINNASFGIY
-133 ACGDSGNII
+133 AYGDSKNSI
-142 DFTISGSGSLTATG
+142 DLTISGSGSLTVTG
-156 GDMVSES
+156 GNMVSES

-219 TGDIIVLPARD
+219 TGDIIVLPASD
-230 RQIAVTAGEDA
+230 RQIAVTSGEDA
-241 SSAVAVTGSPF
+241 SSAVAITGSPF
-252 TRKTTITDLISDA
+252 TRKTTITDLISGA
-265 EYFHSEVTEATDPN
+265 KYFRSEETEATD

-354 NVFDGDK
+354 NVFDSDK

-417 ATGGDVSSG
+417 ATGGDG
-426 TYTYSYGIYGD
+426 AAYSYGVYGG
-437 NIIVESGTIT
+437 NVVINSGTIM
-447 ATGGDA
+447 ATGGIGEKDSYGINAHDIA
-453 IEFSI
+453 IK
-458 GISAVGLT
+458 
-466 ISGGTVTTE
+466 GGA
-475 GVTAEVI
+475 VTAEGLAAQEI
-482 SAGVTTT
+482 SAGV
-489 SDFAISGGQITASGD
+489 SAIDFTIGGGQLTASGD
-504 DSAEWSYGIYAGEIL
+504 EGAAYSYGVYSLETL
-519 IVDGEITA
+519 ISGGEITA

-538 VTVRPAAGRYI
+538 VTVRPAAGQRI
-549 EVLSGGSEAEAKEI
+549 VVFSGESEATATEI
-563 AGSPFASETVINDLL
+563 EGSPFASEMVINDLL
-578 DSVNKYFHSY
+578 ASVNKYFHSY

-722 EAVTVTDRDGE
+722 EAVTVTDRGGE

-802 TGTSAAAF
+802 TGTNAAAF
-810 SPDDATTRAM
+810 SPDAATTRAM

-855 TDPAGNIT
+855 TDPTGNIT

-913 DGALA
+913 DGALT

>member
-55 GNVTVESASEDDYNI
+55 GNVTVESAREDDYNL

-81 ANISGGYGFSGPW
+81 ANISGGHEFSGPW

-124 DNNASFGIY
+124 DDINNASFGIY
-133 ACGDSGNII
+133 AYGDSKNSI
-142 DFTISGSGSLTATG
+142 DLTISGSGSLTVTG

-185 NTVNNSYGIYVYIY
+185 NTVKNSYGVYVYIY

-219 TGDIIVLPARD
+219 TGDIVVVPASD
-230 RQIAVTAGEDA
+230 RQIAVTSGEDA
-241 SSAVAVTGSPF
+241 SSVVAVTGSPF
-252 TRKTTITDLISDA
+252 TSETDITDLISDA
-265 EYFHSEVTEATDPN
+265 KYFHSEVTEATD

-292 DDDPEPNICVG
+292 DDDPEPNIYVG

-354 NVFDGDK
+354 NVFDSDK

-417 ATGGDVSSG
+417 ATGGDG
-426 TYTYSYGIYGD
+426 AAYSYGVYGG
-437 NIIVESGTIT
+437 NVVINSGTIM
-447 ATGGDA
+447 ATGGIGEKDSYGINAHDIA
-453 IEFSI
+453 IK
-458 GISAVGLT
+458 
-466 ISGGTVTTE
+466 GGA
-475 GVTAEVI
+475 VTAEGLAAQEI
-482 SAGVTTT
+482 SAGV
-489 SDFAISGGQITASGD
+489 SAIDFTIGGGQLTASGD
-504 DSAEWSYGIYAGEIL
+504 EGAAYSYGVYSLETL
-519 IVDGEITA
+519 ISGGEITA

-538 VTVRPAAGRYI
+538 ITVRPAAGQRI
-549 EVLSGGSEAEAKEI
+549 VVFSGESEATATEI
-563 AGSPFASETVINDLL
+563 EGSPFASEMVINDLL
-578 DSVNKYFHSY
+578 ASVNKYFHSY

-659 ASWDRHDSG
+659 ARWDRHDSG

-722 EAVTVTDRDGE
+722 EAVTVTDRGGE

-802 TGTSAAAF
+802 TGTNAAAF
-810 SPDDATTRAM
+810 SPDAATTRAM

-904 TQNGIIGGI
+904 TQSGIIGGI

-937 SGGLGAE
+937 GGGLGAE

>member
-55 GNVTVESASEDDYNI
+55 GNVTVESDSEDDYNI

-81 ANISGGYGFSGPW
+81 ANISGGHEFSGSW

-124 DNNASFGIY
+124 DDINNASFGIY
-133 ACGDSGNII
+133 AYGDSKNSI
-142 DFTISGSGSLTATG
+142 DLTISGSGSLTATG
-156 GDMVSES
+156 GNMVSES
-163 YGIFTDNLIVQSGTV
+163 YGIFADNLIVQSGTV
-178 NAAGGNG
+178 NAVGGNG
-185 NTVNNSYGIYVYIY
+185 NTVKNSYGIYVYIY

-219 TGDIIVLPARD
+219 TGDIVVVPASD
-230 RQIAVTAGEDA
+230 RQIAVTSGEDA
-241 SSAVAVTGSPF
+241 SSVVAVTGSPF
-252 TRKTTITDLISDA
+252 TSETDITDLISDA
-265 EYFHSEVTEATDPN
+265 KYFHSEVTEATD

-292 DDDPEPNICVG
+292 DDDPEPNIYVG

-354 NVFDGDK
+354 NVFDSDK

-417 ATGGDVSSG
+417 ATGGDG
-426 TYTYSYGIYGD
+426 AAYSYGVYGG
-437 NIIVESGTIT
+437 NVVINSGTIM
-447 ATGGDA
+447 ATGGIGEKDSYGINAHDIA
-453 IEFSI
+453 IK
-458 GISAVGLT
+458 
-466 ISGGTVTTE
+466 GGA
-475 GVTAEVI
+475 VTAEGLAAQEI
-482 SAGVTTT
+482 SAGV
-489 SDFAISGGQITASGD
+489 SAIDFTIGGGQLTASGD
-504 DSAEWSYGIYAGEIL
+504 EGAAYSYGVYSLETL
-519 IVDGEITA
+519 ISGGEITA

-538 VTVRPAAGRYI
+538 VTVRPAAGQRI
-549 EVLSGGSEAEAKEI
+549 VVFSGESEATATEI
-563 AGSPFASETVINDLL
+563 EGSPFASEMVINDLL
-578 DSVNKYFHSY
+578 ASVNKYFHSY

-603 FDASGGTTPA
+603 FDASGGATPA

-802 TGTSAAAF
+802 TGTNAAAF
-810 SPDDATTRAM
+810 SPDAATTRAM

-904 TQNGIIGGI
+904 TQSGIIGGI

>member
-55 GNVTVESASEDDYNI
+55 GNVTVESAREDDYNL

-81 ANISGGYGFSGPW
+81 ANISGGHEFSGPW

-124 DNNASFGIY
+124 DDINNASFGIY

-185 NTVNNSYGIYVYIY
+185 NTVKNSYGIYVYIY

-219 TGDIIVLPARD
+219 TGDIIVLPASD
-230 RQIAVTAGEDA
+230 RQIAVTSGEDA
-241 SSAVAVTGSPF
+241 SSAVAITGSPF
-252 TRKTTITDLISDA
+252 TRKTTITDLISGA
-265 EYFHSEVTEATDPN
+265 KYFHSEETESTD

-292 DDDPEPNICVG
+292 DDDPEPNIYVG

-354 NVFDGDK
+354 NVFDSDK

-417 ATGGDVSSG
+417 ATGGDG
-426 TYTYSYGIYGD
+426 AAYSYGVYGG
-437 NIIVESGTIT
+437 NVVINSGTIM
-447 ATGGDA
+447 ATGGIGEKDSYGINAHDIA
-453 IEFSI
+453 IK
-458 GISAVGLT
+458 
-466 ISGGTVTTE
+466 GGA
-475 GVTAEVI
+475 VTAEGLAAQEI
-482 SAGVTTT
+482 SAGV
-489 SDFAISGGQITASGD
+489 SAIDFTIGGGQLTASGD
-504 DSAEWSYGIYAGEIL
+504 EGAAYSYGVYSLETL
-519 IVDGEITA
+519 ISGGEITA

-538 VTVRPAAGRYI
+538 VTVRPAAGQRI
-549 EVLSGGSEAEAKEI
+549 VVFSGESEAAATEI
-563 AGSPFASETVINDLL
+563 EGSPFASEMVINDLL
-578 DSVNKYFHSY
+578 ASVNKYFHSY

-603 FDASGGTTPA
+603 FDASGGATPA

-722 EAVTVTDRDGE
+722 ETVTVTDRDGE

-810 SPDDATTRAM
+810 SPDAATTRAM

-904 TQNGIIGGI
+904 TQSGIIGGI

>member
-55 GNVTVESASEDDYNI
+55 GNVTFESASEDDYNI

-81 ANISGGYGFSGPW
+81 ANISGGYGFSGSW

-133 ACGDSGNII
+133 AYGDSKNSI
-142 DFTISGSGSLTATG
+142 DLTISGSGSLTATG

-185 NTVNNSYGIYVYIY
+185 NTVKNSYGVYVYIY

-219 TGDIIVLPARD
+219 TGDIVVVPASD
-230 RQIAVTAGEDA
+230 RQIAVTSGEDA
-241 SSAVAVTGSPF
+241 SSVVAVTGSPF
-252 TRKTTITDLISDA
+252 TSETDITDLISDA
-265 EYFHSEVTEATDPN
+265 KYFHSEVTEATD

-292 DDDPEPNICVG
+292 DDDPEPNIYVG

-354 NVFDGDK
+354 NVFDSDK

-417 ATGGDVSSG
+417 ATGGDG
-426 TYTYSYGIYGD
+426 AAYSYGVYGG
-437 NIIVESGTIT
+437 NVVINSGTIM
-447 ATGGDA
+447 ATGGIGEKDSYGINAHDIA
-453 IEFSI
+453 IK
-458 GISAVGLT
+458 
-466 ISGGTVTTE
+466 GGA
-475 GVTAEVI
+475 VTAEGLAAQEI
-482 SAGVTTT
+482 SAGV
-489 SDFAISGGQITASGD
+489 SAIDFTIGGGQLTASGD
-504 DSAEWSYGIYAGEIL
+504 EGAAYSYGVYSLETL
-519 IVDGEITA
+519 ISGGEITA
-527 QGGSAAITRNQ
+527 QGGSVAITRNQ
-538 VTVRPAAGRYI
+538 VTVRPAAGQRI
-549 EVLSGGSEAEAKEI
+549 AVFSGESEATATEI
-563 AGSPFASETVINDLL
+563 EGSPFDSEMVINDLL
-578 DSVNKYFHSY
+578 ASVNKYFHSY

-603 FDASGGTTPA
+603 FDASGGTTPS

-683 SYAVSTVDADNGE
+683 SYAVATVDADNGE

-810 SPDDATTRAM
+810 SPDAATTRAM

-913 DGALA
+913 DGALT

>member
-55 GNVTVESASEDDYNI
+55 GNVTVESAREDDYNL

-81 ANISGGYGFSGPW
+81 ADISGGHEFSGPW

-124 DNNASFGIY
+124 DDINNASFGIY

-142 DFTISGSGSLTATG
+142 DLTISGSGSLTATG
-156 GDMVSES
+156 GNMVSES
-163 YGIFTDNLIVQSGTV
+163 YGIFADNLIVQSGTV
-178 NAAGGNG
+178 NAVGGNG
-185 NTVNNSYGIYVYIY
+185 NTVKNNYGIYVYIY

-219 TGDIIVLPARD
+219 TGDIIVIPASD

-252 TRKTTITDLISDA
+252 TSETDITDLISDA
-265 EYFHSEVTEATDPN
+265 KYFHSEVTEATDPN
-279 PNPDPGDPDDPGG
+279 PGGPDDPGG
-292 DDDPEPNICVG
+292 DDDPEPNIYVG
-303 GVGLTGDKDTPAYA
+303 GVVLTGDKDTPAYA

-354 NVFDGDK
+354 NVFDSDK

-458 GISAVGLT
+458 GISAVDLT

-482 SAGVTTT
+482 SAGVTT

-519 IVDGEITA
+519 IADGEITA
-527 QGGSAAITRNQ
+527 QGGSVAITRNQ
-538 VTVRPAAGRYI
+538 VTVRPAAGQRI
-549 EVLSGGSEAEAKEI
+549 AVFSGESEATATEI
-563 AGSPFASETVINDLL
+563 EGSPFASEMVINDLL
-578 DSVNKYFHSY
+578 ASVNKYFHSY

-659 ASWDRHDSG
+659 ARWDCHDSG

-742 GVYTFE
+742 GAYTFE

-810 SPDDATTRAM
+810 SPDAATTRAM

-904 TQNGIIGGI
+904 TQSGIIGGI

>member
-55 GNVTVESASEDDYNI
+55 GNVTVESDSEDDYNI

-81 ANISGGYGFSGPW
+81 ANISGGHEFSGSW

-185 NTVNNSYGIYVYIY
+185 NTVKNSYGVYVYIY

-219 TGDIIVLPARD
+219 TGDIVVVPASD
-230 RQIAVTAGEDA
+230 RQIAVTSGEDA
-241 SSAVAVTGSPF
+241 SSVVAVTGSPF
-252 TRKTTITDLISDA
+252 TSETDITDLISDA
-265 EYFHSEVTEATDPN
+265 KYFHSEVTEATD

-292 DDDPEPNICVG
+292 DDDPEPNIYVG

-354 NVFDGDK
+354 NVFDSDK

-417 ATGGDVSSG
+417 ATGGDG
-426 TYTYSYGIYGD
+426 AAYSYGVYGG
-437 NIIVESGTIT
+437 NVVINSGTIM
-447 ATGGDA
+447 ATGGIGEKDSYGINAHDIA
-453 IEFSI
+453 IK
-458 GISAVGLT
+458 
-466 ISGGTVTTE
+466 GGA
-475 GVTAEVI
+475 VTAEGLAAQEI
-482 SAGVTTT
+482 SAGV
-489 SDFAISGGQITASGD
+489 SAIDFTIGGGQLTASGD
-504 DSAEWSYGIYAGEIL
+504 EGAAYSYGVYSLETL
-519 IVDGEITA
+519 ISGGEITA

-538 VTVRPAAGRYI
+538 VTVRPAAGQRI
-549 EVLSGGSEAEAKEI
+549 VVFSGESEATATEI
-563 AGSPFASETVINDLL
+563 EGSPFASEMVINDLL
-578 DSVNKYFHSY
+578 ASVNKYFHSY

-603 FDASGGTTPA
+603 FDASGGATPA

-766 PEPPAVPDGWANPYG
+766 PELPAVPDGWANPYG

-810 SPDDATTRAM
+810 SPDAATTRAM

-832 VDGGSPWYAAA
+832 VDGGSPWHAAA

-904 TQNGIIGGI
+904 TQSGIIGGI

>member
-55 GNVTVESASEDDYNI
+55 GNVTVESAREDDYNL

-81 ANISGGYGFSGPW
+81 ANISGGYGFSGSW

-124 DNNASFGIY
+124 DDINNASFGIY
-133 ACGDSGNII
+133 AYGDSKNSI
-142 DFTISGSGSLTATG
+142 DLTISGSGSLTVTG
-156 GDMVSES
+156 GNMVSES

-185 NTVNNSYGIYVYIY
+185 NTVKNSYGVYVYIY

-219 TGDIIVLPARD
+219 TGDIVVVPASD
-230 RQIAVTAGEDA
+230 RQIAVTSGEDA
-241 SSAVAVTGSPF
+241 SSVVAVTGSPF
-252 TRKTTITDLISDA
+252 TSETDITDLISDA
-265 EYFHSEVTEATDPN
+265 KYFHSEVTEATD

-292 DDDPEPNICVG
+292 DDDPEPNIYVG

-354 NVFDGDK
+354 NVFDSDK

-417 ATGGDVSSG
+417 ATGGDG
-426 TYTYSYGIYGD
+426 AAYSYGVYGG
-437 NIIVESGTIT
+437 NVVINSGTIM
-447 ATGGDA
+447 ATGGIGEKDSYGINAHDIA
-453 IEFSI
+453 IK
-458 GISAVGLT
+458 
-466 ISGGTVTTE
+466 GGA
-475 GVTAEVI
+475 VTAEGLAAQEI
-482 SAGVTTT
+482 SAGV
-489 SDFAISGGQITASGD
+489 SAIDFTIGGGQLTASGD
-504 DSAEWSYGIYAGEIL
+504 EGAAYSYGVYSLETL
-519 IVDGEITA
+519 ISGGEITA
-527 QGGSAAITRNQ
+527 QGGSVAITRNQ
-538 VTVRPAAGRYI
+538 VTVRPAAGQRI
-549 EVLSGGSEAEAKEI
+549 AVFSGESEATATEI
-563 AGSPFASETVINDLL
+563 EGSPFDSEMVINDLL
-578 DSVNKYFHSY
+578 ASVNKYFHSY

-603 FDASGGTTPA
+603 FDASGGTTPS

-683 SYAVSTVDADNGE
+683 SYAVATVDADNGE

-810 SPDDATTRAM
+810 SPDAATTRAM

-913 DGALA
+913 DGALT

>member
-41 GSADTPAYAKTDNS
+41 GGADTPAYAKTDNS

-81 ANISGGYGFSGPW
+81 ANIIGGHEFSGSW

-100 IYYSGGSDISLILT
+100 IYYSGQDDITLKLS
-114 GENTVTGPNG
+114 GNNTVTGPNG

-156 GDMVSES
+156 GNMVSES

-219 TGDIIVLPARD
+219 TGDIIVLPASD
-230 RQIAVTAGEDA
+230 RQIAVTSGEDA
-241 SSAVAVTGSPF
+241 SSAVAITGSPF
-252 TRKTTITDLISDA
+252 TRKTTITDLISGA
-265 EYFHSEVTEATDPN
+265 KYFHSEETEATD

-292 DDDPEPNICVG
+292 DDDPEPNIYVG

-354 NVFDGDK
+354 NVFDSDK

-417 ATGGDVSSG
+417 ATGGDG
-426 TYTYSYGIYGD
+426 AAYSYGVYGG
-437 NIIVESGTIT
+437 NVVINSGTIM
-447 ATGGDA
+447 ATGGIGEKDSYGINAHDIA
-453 IEFSI
+453 IK
-458 GISAVGLT
+458 
-466 ISGGTVTTE
+466 GGA
-475 GVTAEVI
+475 VTAEGLAAQEI
-482 SAGVTTT
+482 SAGV
-489 SDFAISGGQITASGD
+489 SAIDFTIGGGQLTASGD
-504 DSAEWSYGIYAGEIL
+504 EGAAYSYGVYSLETL
-519 IVDGEITA
+519 ISGGEITA

-538 VTVRPAAGRYI
+538 VTVRPAAGQRI
-549 EVLSGGSEAEAKEI
+549 AVFSGESEAAATEI
-563 AGSPFASETVINDLL
+563 EGSPFASEMVINDLL
-578 DSVNKYFHSY
+578 ASANKYFHSY

-603 FDASGGTTPA
+603 FDASGGATPA

-659 ASWDRHDSG
+659 AHWDRHDSG

-802 TGTSAAAF
+802 TGTNAAAF
-810 SPDDATTRAM
+810 SPDAATTRAM

-913 DGALA
+913 DGALT

>member
-1 MRIKRLT
+1 
-8 AILLCLCMALT
+8 MALT

-55 GNVTVESASEDDYNI
+55 GNVTVESAREDDYNL

-81 ANISGGYGFSGPW
+81 ANISGGHEFSGPW

-124 DNNASFGIY
+124 DDINNASFGIY
-133 ACGDSGNII
+133 AYGDSKNSI
-142 DFTISGSGSLTATG
+142 DLTISGSGSLTATG
-156 GDMVSES
+156 GNMVSES
-163 YGIFTDNLIVQSGTV
+163 YGIFADNLIVQSGTV
-178 NAAGGNG
+178 NAVGGNG
-185 NTVNNSYGIYVYIY
+185 NTVKNNYGIYVYIY

-219 TGDIIVLPARD
+219 TGDIIVIPASD

-252 TRKTTITDLISDA
+252 TSETDITDLISDA
-265 EYFHSEVTEATDPN
+265 KYFHSEVTEATDPN
-279 PNPDPGDPDDPGG
+279 PGGPDDPGG
-292 DDDPEPNICVG
+292 DDDPEPNIYVG
-303 GVGLTGDKDTPAYA
+303 GVVLTGDKDTPAYA

-354 NVFDGDK
+354 NVFDSDK

-417 ATGGDVSSG
+417 ATGGDG
-426 TYTYSYGIYGD
+426 AAYSYGVYSL
-437 NIIVESGTIT
+437 ET
-447 ATGGDA
+447 
-453 IEFSI
+453 
-458 GISAVGLT
+458 L
-466 ISGGTVTTE
+466 ISG
-475 GVTAEVI
+475 
-482 SAGVTTT
+482 
-489 SDFAISGGQITASGD
+489 
-504 DSAEWSYGIYAGEIL
+504 
-519 IVDGEITA
+519 GEITA

-538 VTVRPAAGRYI
+538 VTVRPAAGQRI
-549 EVLSGGSEAEAKEI
+549 VVFSGESEATATEI
-563 AGSPFASETVINDLL
+563 EGSPFASEMVINDLL
-578 DSVNKYFHSY
+578 ASVNKYFHSY

-659 ASWDRHDSG
+659 ARWDCHDSG

-802 TGTSAAAF
+802 TGTNAAAF
-810 SPDDATTRAM
+810 SPDAATTRAM

-855 TDPAGNIT
+855 TDPTGNIT

-913 DGALA
+913 DGALT

>member
-55 GNVTVESASEDDYNI
+55 GNVTVESDSEDDYNI

-81 ANISGGYGFSGPW
+81 ANISGGHEFSGSW

-124 DNNASFGIY
+124 DDINNASFGIY
-133 ACGDSGNII
+133 AYGDSKNSI
-142 DFTISGSGSLTATG
+142 DLTISGSGSLTATG
-156 GDMVSES
+156 GNMVSES
-163 YGIFTDNLIVQSGTV
+163 YGIFADNLIVQSGTV
-178 NAAGGNG
+178 NAVGGNG
-185 NTVNNSYGIYVYIY
+185 NTVKNSYGIYVYIY

-219 TGDIIVLPARD
+219 TGDIIVLPASD
-230 RQIAVTAGEDA
+230 RQIAVTSGEDA
-241 SSAVAVTGSPF
+241 SSAVAITGSPF
-252 TRKTTITDLISDA
+252 TSETDITDLISDA
-265 EYFHSEVTEATDPN
+265 KYFHSEVTEATDPN
-279 PNPDPGDPDDPGG
+279 PNPDPGEPDDPGG

-354 NVFDGDK
+354 NVFDSDK

-417 ATGGDVSSG
+417 ATGGDG
-426 TYTYSYGIYGD
+426 AAYSYGVYGG
-437 NIIVESGTIT
+437 NVVINSGTIM
-447 ATGGDA
+447 ATGGIGEKDSYGINAHDIA
-453 IEFSI
+453 IK
-458 GISAVGLT
+458 
-466 ISGGTVTTE
+466 GGA
-475 GVTAEVI
+475 VTAEGLAAQEI
-482 SAGVTTT
+482 SAGV
-489 SDFAISGGQITASGD
+489 SAIDFTIGGGQLTASGD
-504 DSAEWSYGIYAGEIL
+504 EGAAYSYGVYSLETL
-519 IVDGEITA
+519 ISGGEITA
-527 QGGSAAITRNQ
+527 QGGSVAITRNQ
-538 VTVRPAAGRYI
+538 VTVRPAAGQRI
-549 EVLSGGSEAEAKEI
+549 AVFSGESEAAATEI
-563 AGSPFASETVINDLL
+563 EGSPFASEMVINDLL
-578 DSVNKYFHSY
+578 ASVNKYFHSY

-659 ASWDRHDSG
+659 ARWDRHDSG

-810 SPDDATTRAM
+810 SPDAATTRAM

-904 TQNGIIGGI
+904 TQSGIIGGI

>member
-55 GNVTVESASEDDYNI
+55 GNVTVESAREDDYNL

-81 ANISGGYGFSGPW
+81 ANISGGYGFSGSW

-124 DNNASFGIY
+124 DDINNASFGIY
-133 ACGDSGNII
+133 AYGDSKNSI
-142 DFTISGSGSLTATG
+142 DLTISGSGSLTVTG
-156 GDMVSES
+156 GNMVSES

-185 NTVNNSYGIYVYIY
+185 NTVKNSYGVYVYIY

-219 TGDIIVLPARD
+219 TGDIVVVPASD
-230 RQIAVTAGEDA
+230 RQIAVTSGEDA
-241 SSAVAVTGSPF
+241 SSVVAVTGSPF
-252 TRKTTITDLISDA
+252 TSETDITDLISDA
-265 EYFHSEVTEATDPN
+265 KYFHSEVTEATD

-354 NVFDGDK
+354 NVFDSDK

-417 ATGGDVSSG
+417 ATGGDG
-426 TYTYSYGIYGD
+426 AAYSYGVYGG
-437 NIIVESGTIT
+437 NVVINSGTIM
-447 ATGGDA
+447 ATGGIGEKDSYGINAHDIA
-453 IEFSI
+453 IK
-458 GISAVGLT
+458 
-466 ISGGTVTTE
+466 GGA
-475 GVTAEVI
+475 VTAEGLAAQEI
-482 SAGVTTT
+482 SAGV
-489 SDFAISGGQITASGD
+489 SAIDFTIGGGQLTASGD
-504 DSAEWSYGIYAGEIL
+504 EGAAYSYGVYSLETL
-519 IVDGEITA
+519 ISGGEITA

-538 VTVRPAAGRYI
+538 VTVRPAAGQRI
-549 EVLSGGSEAEAKEI
+549 VVFSGESEATATEI
-563 AGSPFASETVINDLL
+563 EGSPFASEMVINDLL
-578 DSVNKYFHSY
+578 ASVNKYFHSY

-659 ASWDRHDSG
+659 ARWDRHDSG

-766 PEPPAVPDGWANPYG
+766 PEPPAVPDGWENPYG

-802 TGTSAAAF
+802 TGTNAAAF
-810 SPDDATTRAM
+810 SPDAATTRAM

-855 TDPAGNIT
+855 ADPDGSIT
-863 REALAAMLYRAAGSP
+863 REQLAAMLYRAAGSP

-937 SGGLGAE
+937 GGGLGAE

>member
-81 ANISGGYGFSGPW
+81 ANISGGYGFSGSW

-124 DNNASFGIY
+124 DDINNASFGIY
-133 ACGDSGNII
+133 AYGDSKNSI
-142 DFTISGSGSLTATG
+142 DLTISGSGSLTVTG
-156 GDMVSES
+156 GNMVSES

-185 NTVNNSYGIYVYIY
+185 NTVKNSYGVYVYIY

-219 TGDIIVLPARD
+219 TGDIVVVPASD
-230 RQIAVTAGEDA
+230 RQIAVTSGEDA
-241 SSAVAVTGSPF
+241 SSVVAVTGSPF
-252 TRKTTITDLISDA
+252 TSETDITDLISDA
-265 EYFHSEVTEATDPN
+265 KYFHSEVTEATD

-292 DDDPEPNICVG
+292 DDDPEPNIYVG

-354 NVFDGDK
+354 NVFDSDK

-417 ATGGDVSSG
+417 ATGGDG
-426 TYTYSYGIYGD
+426 AAYSYGVYGG
-437 NIIVESGTIT
+437 NVVINSGTIM
-447 ATGGDA
+447 ATGGIGEKDSYGINAHDIA
-453 IEFSI
+453 IK
-458 GISAVGLT
+458 
-466 ISGGTVTTE
+466 GGA
-475 GVTAEVI
+475 VTAEGLAAQEI
-482 SAGVTTT
+482 SAGV
-489 SDFAISGGQITASGD
+489 SAIDFTIGGGQLTASGD
-504 DSAEWSYGIYAGEIL
+504 EGAAYSYGVYSLETL
-519 IVDGEITA
+519 ISGGEITA

-538 VTVRPAAGRYI
+538 VTVRPAAGQRI
-549 EVLSGGSEAEAKEI
+549 VVFSGESEATATEI
-563 AGSPFASETVINDLL
+563 EGSPFASEMVINDLL
-578 DSVNKYFHSY
+578 ASVNKYFHSY

-696 VDVDLSRVQAGEEVT
+696 ADVDLSRVQAGEEVT

-766 PEPPAVPDGWANPYG
+766 PEPPAVPDGWENPYG

-802 TGTSAAAF
+802 TGTNAAAF
-810 SPDDATTRAM
+810 SPDAATTRAM

-913 DGALA
+913 DGALT

>member
-41 GSADTPAYAKTDNS
+41 GGADTPAYAKTDNS

-81 ANISGGYGFSGPW
+81 ANIIGGHEFSGSW

-100 IYYSGGSDISLILT
+100 IYYSGQDDITLKLS
-114 GENTVTGPNG
+114 GNNTVTGPNG

-156 GDMVSES
+156 GNMVSES

-219 TGDIIVLPARD
+219 TGDIVVVPASD
-230 RQIAVTAGEDA
+230 RQIAVTSGEDA
-241 SSAVAVTGSPF
+241 SSVVAVTGSPF
-252 TRKTTITDLISDA
+252 TSETDITDLISDA
-265 EYFHSEVTEATDPN
+265 KYFHSEVTEATD

-354 NVFDGDK
+354 NVFDSDK

-417 ATGGDVSSG
+417 ATGGDG
-426 TYTYSYGIYGD
+426 AAYSYGVYGG
-437 NIIVESGTIT
+437 NVVINSGTIM
-447 ATGGDA
+447 ATGGIGEKDSYGINAHDIA
-453 IEFSI
+453 IK
-458 GISAVGLT
+458 
-466 ISGGTVTTE
+466 GGA
-475 GVTAEVI
+475 VTAEGLAAQEI
-482 SAGVTTT
+482 SAGV
-489 SDFAISGGQITASGD
+489 SAIDFTIGGGQLTASGD
-504 DSAEWSYGIYAGEIL
+504 EGAAYSYGVYSLETL
-519 IVDGEITA
+519 ISGGEITA

-538 VTVRPAAGRYI
+538 VTVRPAAGQRI
-549 EVLSGGSEAEAKEI
+549 AVFSGESEATATEI
-563 AGSPFASETVINDLL
+563 EGSPFASEMVINDLL
-578 DSVNKYFHSY
+578 ASVNKYFHSY

-603 FDASGGTTPA
+603 FDASGGTTPS

-683 SYAVSTVDADNGE
+683 SYAVATVDADNGE

-810 SPDDATTRAM
+810 SPDAATTRAM